1 MKYTVYVLYSAT
13 YNKHYTG
20 YSSNLAQRL
29 ESHNVLG
36 KEWTSRYRPWK
47 LIYNK
52 EFDDQSA
59 AMQYEAWLK
68 TGVGR
73 DFIKRLDH

>member
-1 MKYTVYVLYSAT
+1 
-13 YNKHYTG
+13 
-20 YSSNLAQRL
+20 
-29 ESHNVLG
+29 
-36 KEWTSRYRPWK
+36 
-47 LIYNK
+47 LIYSK
-52 EFDDQSA
+52 EFEDQSA